1 MPASHTYELGL
12 QWTGNTG
19 TGTTSYRSYERTHE
33 LRAPGKPVLVGSAD
47 VAFRGD
53 ADRWNPEELLV
64 ASLSGCHLL
73 SYLHQAAVAG
83 VVVIDYTDEP
93 RGEMVTGTEAD
104 GPGGGHFVEVL
115 LRPTVVVA
123 EPGMIEVAEGLHE
136 PAHQKCFIAN
146 SVNFPV
152 RHAAT
157 VIAAGSSGTPTE
169 A

>member
-1 MPASHTYELGL
+1 MPATHTFELGL

-19 TGTTSYRSYERTHE
+19 TGTSSYRAYSRNHE
-33 LRAPGKPVLVGSAD
+33 LRAPGKPVLSGSAD
-47 VAFRGD
+47 RVFRGE
-53 ADRWNPEELLV
+53 AERWNPEELLI
-64 ASLSGCHLL
+64 ASLSACHLL
-73 SYLHQAAVAG
+73 SYLHAAAVAG

-93 RGEMVTGTEAD
+93 RGELAMDAE
-104 GPGGGHFVEVL
+104 GGGSFREVL

-136 PAHQKCFIAN
+136 VAHAKCFIAS

-152 RHAAT
+152 RHAAS
-157 VIAAGSSGTPTE
+157 VIAAGASGTPVE

>member
-1 MPASHTYELGL
+1 MPATHTYELGL

-19 TGTTSYRSYERTHE
+19 TGTSSYRAYERTHE
-33 LRAPGKPVLVGSAD
+33 LSAPGKPTLAGSAD
-47 VAFRGD
+47 RPFRGE

-64 ASLSGCHLL
+64 ASLSALPPAQLPAPSRGGRRGGDR
-73 SYLHQAAVAG
+73 LHRRAAG
-83 VVVIDYTDEP
+83 
-93 RGEMVTGTEAD
+93 RD
-104 GPGGGHFVEVL
+104 GMDGQGGGHFAEVL

-136 PAHQKCFIAN
+136 AAHQKCFIAS

-157 VIAAGSSGTPTE
+157 VIAAGTSGTPTE

>member
-1 MPASHTYELGL
+1 MPATHTYELGL

-19 TGTTSYRSYERTHE
+19 SGTSSYRAYSRSHE
-33 LRAPGKPVLVGSAD
+33 LRAPGKPTLAASAD
-47 VAFRGD
+47 TVFRGE
-53 ADRWNPEELLV
+53 AERWNPEELLV

-73 SYLHQAAVAG
+73 SYLHAAAVAG
-83 VVVIDYTDEP
+83 VVVLDYTDEP
-93 RGEMVTGTEAD
+93 RGELAMD
-104 GPGGGHFVEVL
+104 GQGGGAFREVL

-136 PAHQKCFIAN
+136 TAHQKCFIAS

-152 RHAAT
+152 RHQAS
-157 VIAAGSSGTPTE
+157 VIAAGTSGTPTE